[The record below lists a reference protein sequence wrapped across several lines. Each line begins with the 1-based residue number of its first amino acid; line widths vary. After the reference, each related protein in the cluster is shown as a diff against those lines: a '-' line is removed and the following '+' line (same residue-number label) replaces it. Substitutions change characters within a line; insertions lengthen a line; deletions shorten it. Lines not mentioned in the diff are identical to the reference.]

1 MQSVY
6 LQRIMKKNATKGYE
20 KQSQNNPNL
29 RKAKMN
35 LKSLAK
41 KIRPHPA
48 LDIFESI
55 LDAS

>member
-1 MQSVY
+1 
-6 LQRIMKKNATKGYE
+6 MKKNATKGYE